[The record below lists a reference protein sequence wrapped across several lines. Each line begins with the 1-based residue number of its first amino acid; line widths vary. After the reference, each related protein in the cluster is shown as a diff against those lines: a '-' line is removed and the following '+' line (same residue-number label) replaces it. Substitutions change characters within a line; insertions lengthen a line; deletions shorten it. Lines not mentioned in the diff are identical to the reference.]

1 MSNGGAPAE
10 KGVESDGTVDRWESS
25 DRVGLR
31 TERLLVHISSEDSSS
46 SGTDKSFQYLNSCGN
61 KWSSG
66 TEMIVEV
73 DVTKNL
79 EHSKVGADR
88 VRQLGLHSTKEPN
101 EGGPGG
107 KAESD
112 STGLEEDFSLS
123 TLSYSGGTEDRS
135 ELRLLLEELWGF
147 PAPPIVE
154 ELFASMVLGQEVE
167 ASEMV
172 DLLKDQGTSRSRL
185 LMKGVRA
192 SLPGTFQGGL

>member
-1 MSNGGAPAE
+1 M
-10 KGVESDGTVDRWESS
+10 
-25 DRVGLR
+25 GLR
-31 TERLLVHISSEDSSS
+31 TERLLVHISSEDFSS
-46 SGTDKSFQYLNSCGN
+46 SGTDKSFQYLNSCGT
-61 KWSSG
+61 KWSSS

-73 DVTKNL
+73 DVTENL
-79 EHSKVGADR
+79 EHSKVGADG
-88 VRQLGLHSTKEPN
+88 VRQFGFLGAVQPY
-101 EGGPGG
+101 EGGTGG

-112 STGLEEDFSLS
+112 STSLEEGFSLS
-123 TLSYSGGTEDRS
+123 ILSYSGGTEDRS

-154 ELFASMVLGQEVE
+154 ESFASMVLGQEVE

-172 DLLKDQGTSRSRL
+172 DLLKDQGTSRNRL